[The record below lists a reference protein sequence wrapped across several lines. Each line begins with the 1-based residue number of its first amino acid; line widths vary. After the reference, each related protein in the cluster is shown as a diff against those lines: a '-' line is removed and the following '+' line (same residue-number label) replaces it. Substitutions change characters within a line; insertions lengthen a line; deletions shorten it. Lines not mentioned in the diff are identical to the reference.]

1 MILRTFN
8 VKSEIGKLKTVLL
21 HRPGGELENLTP
33 RVLENLLFDDIPWLD
48 LAVKEHDYLADLFKR
63 HGIEVLYLENLVS
76 EALDTDQR
84 IKHQFIRQ
92 FLSEAPITSET
103 LSEILFDYLNSFADT
118 KTMVKKTMAG
128 IKKAEIPNFIRRT
141 LTDYIRDYPFVTDPM
156 PNLYFTR
163 DPFCI
168 VGNGAMVNKM
178 YTQTRSRE
186 TIYGEYVFK
195 YHPVY
200 GCQPE
205 LYYRRDY
212 LATIE
217 GGDIIVLSDKILAV
231 GVSQRTHPAA
241 IEKLAKNLFYHYNTS
256 FEKILAVD
264 IPKSRSFM
272 HLDTVFTQ
280 VDYGKFTTHS
290 ELQDKMRVFELT
302 RDPARDQKLLVKPIE
317 KPLQE
322 ILEEYL
328 EREITL
334 IPCGGNDVVAAS
346 REQWSDGANTLCI
359 APGEVIVYQRNH
371 ITNDLLAKNGIKVNT
386 IPSSELSRG
395 RGGPRCMSMPFY
407 REDLIQEEK

>member
-1 MILRTFN
+1 MRNFN

-33 RVLENLLFDDIPWLD
+33 KVLENLLFDDIPWLA
-48 LAVKEHDYLADLFKR
+48 LAVREHDYMAELFKR
-63 HGIEVLYLENLVS
+63 HGIEVLYLEDLVS
-76 EALDTDQR
+76 EALDTDEE
-84 IKHQFIRQ
+84 IKYQFIHQF
-92 FLSEAPITSET
+92 LAEAHITSET
-103 LSEILFDYLNSFADT
+103 LSEILFDYLNSFT
-118 KTMVKKTMAG
+118 NTREMIMKTMAG
-128 IKKAEIPNFIRRT
+128 IKKVEIPNFIRRT

-168 VGNGAMVNKM
+168 IGNGAMVNKM

-186 TIYGEYVFK
+186 TIYGDYIFK

-200 GCQPE
+200 GRNQE

-217 GGDIIVLSDKILAV
+217 GGDIIVLNEKILAV

-241 IEKLAKNLFYHYNTS
+241 IEKLAKNLFYNFETS

-302 RDPARDQKLLVKPIE
+302 RDPTREQKLLVKPIE
-317 KPLQE
+317 QPLQE

-334 IPCGGNDVVAAS
+334 IPCGGNDLVAAS

-359 APGEVIVYQRNH
+359 APGEVVVYQRNH
-371 ITNDLLAKNGIKVNT
+371 ITNEILAKNGIKINT

-407 REDLIQEEK
+407 REDI